1 MYLHRHN
8 ACLPRRAHS
17 LREAPSEEGQALV
30 EFSLV
35 LPVLLL
41 MIIGL
46 IKGGILFNNYLQ
58 LTDAVRTGARQLA
71 ISRGQTTP
79 CGDTANRLIGSAGGL
94 SGSGIAISMT
104 ESPEAPT
111 DPPNATYTTTGPPA
125 QSPSA
130 LTCPFTL
137 TAGSSVTVQ
146 ATYPCDFSF
155 LGFSFIRNC
164 SLTASA
170 TEQVE

>member
-1 MYLHRHN
+1 MCFHRCN
-8 ACLPRRAHS
+8 KYRPLWVLWR
-17 LREAPSEEGQALV
+17 REAQRDEGQALV
-30 EFSLV
+30 EFGLV

-41 MIIGL
+41 MILGL

-58 LTDAVRTGARQLA
+58 LTDAARTGARQLA
-71 ISRGQTTP
+71 ISRGQSTP
-79 CGDTANRLIGSAGGL
+79 CGDAANRLIGSAGGL
-94 SGSGIAISMT
+94 SGSGIVISMS

-125 QSPSA
+125 QTPSA

-137 TAGSSVTVQ
+137 TSGSAVTVHI
-146 ATYPCDFSF
+146 TYPCDFSF
-155 LGFSFIRNC
+155 FGFDFIRSC
-164 SLTASA
+164 SLTAAA